1 MQKSG
6 PFGPPFASCCS
17 LLLIAVLVVL
27 LLLVILLI
35 VFLVVL
41 LLIVA
46 FHAGSPHFFT
56 VILPQQAEN
65 ILVFCENPVKTGCNS
80 CRTVLIYLFGK

>member
-6 PFGPPFASCCS
+6 PFGPPFASCRS
-17 LLLIAVLVVL
+17 LLLVAVLIVL

-35 VFLVVL
+35 VLLVVA

-46 FHAGSPHFFT
+46 FHEVSPHFVFSL
-56 VILPQQAEN
+56 IFAFGGKN
-65 ILVFCENPVKTGCNS
+65 IPAFCKKHAKTG
-80 CRTVLIYLFGK
+80 

>member
-17 LLLIAVLVVL
+17 LLLVVVL
-27 LLLVILLI
+27 LLLIVLLVIL
-35 VFLVVL
+35 LVVL

-46 FHAGSPHFFT
+46 FHAGSPRFFT
-56 VILPQQAEN
+56 VILPQRAEN
-65 ILVFCENPVKTGCNS
+65 ILVFAKIP
-80 CRTVLIYLFGK
+80 